1 MDYNLWQQLIN
12 SNIGQRATLP
22 IQYLF
27 GDRDKAEQFWNED
40 MGRFGD
46 LLLSTTKPFRTG
58 ANILAQNWGSALTG
72 KDMSQS
78 ENQGGFL
85 KWLAGGIT
93 PEEQQ
98 VINDKPYLS
107 ALKSGAGMAST
118 LAPFGTQ
125 GLRAAQFASN
135 PLTNRLAQ
143 LASQGALEGGLGG
156 FGYSRE
162 GKEVQD
168 TLVGAGMGAGGELLM
183 DYLTNPQFRK
193 MITEAST
200 YVDPNTGG
208 RMYRGGLGDDVDL
221 DVLRDR
227 AYQAAQVPDQE
238 IEALENM
245 YKNMPNRNN
254 FHTDIEALQR
264 GNKAPEI
271 AEYLQA
277 LRDRGLVDPGQVD
290 MLLKFEYGIEPS
302 NVIKMENPY
311 LELTEISDYNNP
323 DTKEFFN
330 ADLEDTKYPPVDIPD
345 DIEITNYQDY
355 DNPLAKLES
364 EAKKYKTP
372 EEFVK
377 AQGTPVYHGT
387 NEVFDNFDLT
397 KSRFKGEQGENL
409 WGFGTYTSPDIRTA
423 KIYGKNILEIPFS
436 PKKPLNLSNFKTTK
450 ELADYL
456 DMSEDA
462 LIVRNGIPTAK
473 GQQAAQLSS
482 KAQVLG
488 HDAIIAGQETVI
500 LDPSQIKTKS
510 QLIDIWNKVHNLK
523 DSTKELRGG
532 FKDILEKASRDGI
545 K

>member
-72 KDMSQS
+72 KDMSQE
-78 ENQGGFL
+78 ENQGKFL
-85 KWLAGGIT
+85 QWLAGGIT

-125 GLRAAQFASN
+125 GLR
-135 PLTNRLAQ
+135 TAQ
-143 LASQGALEGGLGG
+143 LAANPLANRIAQLTSQGALEGSLGG

-162 GKEVQD
+162 GREVQD
-168 TLVGAGMGAGGELLM
+168 TLTGAALGASGELLM

-200 YVDPNTGG
+200 YVDPTTGT
-208 RMYRGGLGDDVDL
+208 RMYRGALDDDDIVFDGSLPKTKELPHDL
-221 DVLRDR
+221 SD
-227 AYQAAQVPDQE
+227 
-238 IEALENM
+238 
-245 YKNMPNRNN
+245 
-254 FHTDIEALQR
+254 
-264 GNKAPEI
+264 
-271 AEYLQA
+271 
-277 LRDRGLVDPGQVD
+277 
-290 MLLKFEYGIEPS
+290 
-302 NVIKMENPY
+302 

-330 ADLEDTKYPPVDIPD
+330 ADLEDTKYPPVDLAD

-372 EEFVK
+372 EEFIK
-377 AQGTPVYHGT
+377 AQGAPVYHGT

-397 KSRFKGEQGENL
+397 KARFKGEQGENL

-423 KIYGKNILEIPFS
+423 KMYGKNILEIPFS
-436 PKKPLNLSNFKTTK
+436 PKKPLNLSNFKTIK

-482 KAQVLG
+482 KAQELG

>member
-1 MDYNLWQQLIN
+1 MDYNLWQQLIL
-12 SNIGQRATLP
+12 GA
-22 IQYLF
+22 
-27 GDRDKAEQFWNED
+27 
-40 MGRFGD
+40 
-46 LLLSTTKPFRTG
+46 TKPFRTG

-125 GLRAAQFASN
+125 GLR
-135 PLTNRLAQ
+135 TAQ
-143 LASQGALEGGLGG
+143 LAANPLANRIAQLTSQGALEGSLGG

-162 GKEVQD
+162 GREGQD
-168 TLVGAGMGAGGELLM
+168 TLTGAALGAGGELLM

-208 RMYRGGLGDDVDL
+208 RMYRGALGDDDIVFDGSLPKTKELPHDL
-221 DVLRDR
+221 SD
-227 AYQAAQVPDQE
+227 
-238 IEALENM
+238 
-245 YKNMPNRNN
+245 
-254 FHTDIEALQR
+254 
-264 GNKAPEI
+264 
-271 AEYLQA
+271 
-277 LRDRGLVDPGQVD
+277 
-290 MLLKFEYGIEPS
+290 
-302 NVIKMENPY
+302 

-330 ADLEDTKYPPVDIPD
+330 ADLEDTKYPPVDLAD

-372 EEFVK
+372 EEFVE
-377 AQGTPVYHGT
+377 AQF
-387 NEVFDNFDLT
+387 N
-397 KSRFKGEQGENL
+397 
-409 WGFGTYTSPDIRTA
+409 
-423 KIYGKNILEIPFS
+423 
-436 PKKPLNLSNFKTTK
+436 KKPEYGMSHRPTWEGMPTASDLLEGDTLPRDVYEHPEWSIASGRNFKTDKAAQESWSALQKIRNKPDAEITVYRATRKK
-450 ELADYL
+450 ELNPGDWITFSKEY
-456 DMSEDA
+456 
-462 LIVRNGIPTAK
+462 AK
-473 GQQAAQLSS
+473 DSVEGAAEKVYDFKV
-482 KAQVLG
+482 KARDVLF
-488 HDAIIAGQETVI
+488 AG
-500 LDPSQIKTKS
+500 D
-510 QLIDIWNKVHNLK
+510 DINEFGYYPRTRFEEIWKRAWNLK
-523 DSTKELRGG
+523 DSAKELRGG
-532 FKDILEKASRDGI
+532 FKEILKKSGL